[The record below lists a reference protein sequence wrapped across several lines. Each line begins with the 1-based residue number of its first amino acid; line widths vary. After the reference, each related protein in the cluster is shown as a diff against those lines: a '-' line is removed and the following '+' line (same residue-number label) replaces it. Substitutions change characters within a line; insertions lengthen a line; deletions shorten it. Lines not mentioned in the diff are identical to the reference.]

1 MSLSFDEDLSL
12 GLGLSLESDLLCLS
26 ELGRLSLSCV
36 FRMSEVSLEWLLSRE
51 LFLEFTGVLSAF
63 ISFSNAVIWYKLER
77 NLSDFLIGFSGCC
90 HFLPCFFFGP
100 VDNSIS
106 NCLVGDLALKE
117 GDGGRRCLGTLFS
130 FERDLLDDDTGV
142 SSGGG
147 GVLSL
152 SAEDSLDLSGEL

>member
-1 MSLSFDEDLSL
+1 LSLSLDEDLSL

-36 FRMSEVSLEWLLSRE
+36 FRLSEVSLEWLLSRE